1 MLLLSVIILAYEIS
15 RRRSEREKKRLSL
28 SEEALRESEA
38 RLNAIIQGSPALQF
52 VIDHEHRIVSWNRAL
67 EEYSGISSQE
77 MIGTKNH
84 WHAFYGEDAPL
95 IADVILDQKPDTLPA
110 RYLNPVHPSPLIEG
124 AYETVNFFPK
134 MGKDGRWLHILAA
147 PVRDPGGVVIGA
159 VETLVDVTEQH
170 LAEDALNEVVKKLN
184 LLSSVTRHDILNKIT
199 LLRGIF
205 DIISENPG
213 NNPEYDD
220 LILKG
225 TEAVI
230 FIQKQI
236 VFTRTY
242 ENIGMSKPEW
252 NDLKTVIRKAS
263 GELPHKEISIVTDF
277 DRLEVYSDPLIQKV
291 FYNLMENSLRHGER
305 VTSIRYTVSLSQQG
319 LLLTY
324 HDDGIGIPPDEKEKI
339 FLKGF
344 GKNSGLGMFLAREI
358 LSITHISIRE
368 NGVFGDGAQF
378 EIFVPNQMYRF
389 VKEAE

>member
-1 MLLLSVIILAYEIS
+1 
-15 RRRSEREKKRLSL
+15 
-28 SEEALRESEA
+28 
-38 RLNAIIQGSPALQF
+38 
-52 VIDHEHRIVSWNRAL
+52 
-67 EEYSGISSQE
+67 
-77 MIGTKNH
+77 
-84 WHAFYGEDAPL
+84 
-95 IADVILDQKPDTLPA
+95 
-110 RYLNPVHPSPLIEG
+110 
-124 AYETVNFFPK
+124 

-378 EIFVPNQMYRF
+378 AIFVPNQMYRF